1 MLDAIEID
9 NDNDIGENKE
19 PDTNNNRYTK
29 IGNIL
34 QEYIDEGEN
43 EQNNAN
49 ENKTST
55 DGENKNASI
64 TKKINKYKIILVGEP
79 GVGKT
84 SIINKYV
91 FNKFESSPIIKDE
104 ENSEKNIKMI
114 DIDDKISV
122 ELSIYDTTN
131 AKKMSKIP
139 KSYFRDAHGAVIIFD
154 VSNKES
160 FAKVKY
166 WEKEI
171 NNNSP
176 KDIIICILGNKSDL
190 PGGRTI
196 DIGEAKQKAGNNL
209 CYEVSAKVGNNISLA
224 FEQLAFRIIKEQQRR
239 KEANDVVIRGNE
251 GRKSINLAEVNVKK
265 KDKKKKCC

>member
-1 MLDAIEID
+1 MLDNIE
-9 NDNDIGENKE
+9 NENGNDIGENKE
-19 PDTNNNRYTK
+19 PEVNNNRYTK

-43 EQNNAN
+43 EQNNTN
-49 ENKTST
+49 ENNTNTEGEIKNTSKTKT
-55 DGENKNASI
+55 
-64 TKKINKYKIILVGEP
+64 INKYKIILVGES

-84 SIINKYV
+84 SIINKYL
-91 FNKFESSPIIKDE
+91 FNKFESSPIITDD

-122 ELSIYDTTN
+122 ELAIHDTTE

-154 VSNKES
+154 VGNKES
-160 FAKVKY
+160 FNKVKY

-171 NNNSP
+171 NNNAP
-176 KDIIICILGNKSDL
+176 KDVIICILGNKSDL

-196 DIGEAKQKAGNNL
+196 NIDEAKKIAGDNL

-224 FEQLAFRIIKEQQRR
+224 FEQLSFRILKEQQRR
-239 KEANDVVIRGNE
+239 KKENDEVVRGNQ
-251 GRKSINLAEVNVKK
+251 GRKSLNLADVNVKK
-265 KDKKKKCC
+265 NDKKKKCC